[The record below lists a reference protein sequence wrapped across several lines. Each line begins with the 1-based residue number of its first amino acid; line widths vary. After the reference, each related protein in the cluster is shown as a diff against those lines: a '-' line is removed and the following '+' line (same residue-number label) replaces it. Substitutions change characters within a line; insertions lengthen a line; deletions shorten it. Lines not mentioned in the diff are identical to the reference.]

1 MTIVKFSHIPG
12 KIEKIECDN
21 YTIVTKENIA
31 YVIVVKDAMK
41 IALIPWNR
49 IKEIDM
55 R

>member
-12 KIEKIECDN
+12 QIEKIECDN

-31 YVIVVKDAMK
+31 YVMVIKDDMY

-49 IKEIDM
+49 IKEINM